1 MHKVRQYIIYIEN
14 VIYTNIIELTM
25 ISAFFY
31 SLKTRQNGI
40 KNKHRNVKQNRFDV
54 INLFIYTF

>member
-31 SLKTRQNGI
+31 SLKTRQKELKINTDMY
-40 KNKHRNVKQNRFDV
+40 NKID
-54 INLFIYTF
+54 LM

>member
-31 SLKTRQNGI
+31 SLKNTTKGI
-40 KNKHRNVKQNRFDV
+40 KNKHRYV
-54 INLFIYTF
+54 